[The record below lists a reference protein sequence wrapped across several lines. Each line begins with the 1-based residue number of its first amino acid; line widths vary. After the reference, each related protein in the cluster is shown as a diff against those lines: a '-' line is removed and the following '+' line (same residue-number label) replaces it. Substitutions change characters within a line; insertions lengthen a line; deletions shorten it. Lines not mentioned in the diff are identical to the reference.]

1 MVKLLFS
8 VLGRRI
14 GIALHYCNP
23 LGAVRSCEDGETAMV
38 MEGGNIPERIRS
50 VNCKCQGQDPMK
62 IKKSY
67 MVGWKWNHDLVCDM
81 VGGSSNQ
88 LSDCLDVFYIIK

>member
-1 MVKLLFS
+1 
-8 VLGRRI
+8 
-14 GIALHYCNP
+14 
-23 LGAVRSCEDGETAMV
+23 MV

-81 VGGSSNQ
+81 VGGSSINFQ
-88 LSDCLDVFYIIK
+88 IVWMFFYIIK

>member
-1 MVKLLFS
+1 
-8 VLGRRI
+8 
-14 GIALHYCNP
+14 
-23 LGAVRSCEDGETAMV
+23 MV

-88 LSDCLDVFYIIK
+88 LSDCLDVFLNHKIAYY